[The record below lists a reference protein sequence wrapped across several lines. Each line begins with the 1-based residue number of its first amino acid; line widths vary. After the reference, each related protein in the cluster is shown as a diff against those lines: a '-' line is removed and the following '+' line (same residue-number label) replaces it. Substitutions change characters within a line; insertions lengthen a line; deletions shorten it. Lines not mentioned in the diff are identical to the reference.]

1 MKVAPANSKECIAGY
16 ILPEAT
22 KQSSSGQPK
31 FLAEGMEGEESTT
44 KIAWRNR
51 SSPEKSLSFVS
62 KLLRRPCGEQD
73 GPIHN
78 IHPPFTFP
86 WTPR

>member
-44 KIAWRNR
+44 KIA
-51 SSPEKSLSFVS
+51 
-62 KLLRRPCGEQD
+62 
-73 GPIHN
+73 
-78 IHPPFTFP
+78 
-86 WTPR
+86 